1 VIALL
6 LVLLQLFLLALLAR
20 IVLSW
25 FPATGGALDSVQRV
39 LFRITEPV
47 LGPIRAI
54 LPPVRIG
61 AMGLD
66 LSPIIVFI
74 VLQLL
79 ISYLARWA

>member
-1 VIALL
+1 MIGLL

-25 FPATGGALDSVQRV
+25 FPATGGVLDGIQRF

-47 LGPIRAI
+47 LAPVRAV
-54 LPPVRIG
+54 LPPVRLG
-61 AMGLD
+61 AMALD
-66 LSPIIVFI
+66 LSPIVVFI

-79 ISYLARWA
+79 ISFLGRI